1 MGLGEVGVR
10 LGARVGAGVRA
21 RVRVRVAY
29 AVDLPQHL
37 LGQVLREAVVV
48 LDLVR
53 VRLGFGLTSPSP

>member
-1 MGLGEVGVR
+1 MGLGRGWREV
-10 LGARVGAGVRA
+10 GARVGAGV

-29 AVDLPQHL
+29 AVDLPQHV

-53 VRLGFGLTSPSP
+53 VRLGFGLTSPSA

>member
-1 MGLGEVGVR
+1 M
-10 LGARVGAGVRA
+10 GARVGAGVRA

>member
-1 MGLGEVGVR
+1 MGEVGVR

-21 RVRVRVAY
+21 RVRLRVAY

-37 LGQVLREAVVV
+37 LGQVLHEAVVV

-53 VRLGFGLTSPSP
+53 VRLGFGLTSLSL